1 MFWRLLIL
9 FGFILGILITPV
21 KVKILYKKND
31 ENVLDIRVIFL
42 WGLINIPL
50 NKYFKNRKKDT
61 AHYKNKGE
69 EILNTLKKSKK
80 NFNIYK
86 KKFLKYREKILIEK
100 FNFFISL
107 GLEDPAMTGI
117 SVGFL
122 WWIGS
127 IISGFIL
134 GHNDV
139 KNFKVKIN
147 PVFYKNHFEVYLDCI
162 IKCKLVYIII
172 GSIHSFKIKKGGE

>member
-9 FGFILGILITPV
+9 FGLILGILIAPV

-31 ENVLDIRVIFL
+31 ENVFDIRVIFL

-69 EILNTLKKSKK
+69 EILSILKKSKK
-80 NFNIYK
+80 NF
-86 KKFLKYREKILIEK
+86 FKYREKIFIEK

-107 GLEDPAMTGI
+107 GLEDPVIVGI
-117 SVGFL
+117 SAGFL
-122 WWIGS
+122 WWIES

-147 PVFYKNHFEVYLDCI
+147 PVFYKSHFEVYLDCI

>member
-1 MFWRLLIL
+1 
-9 FGFILGILITPV
+9 
-21 KVKILYKKND
+21 
-31 ENVLDIRVIFL
+31 
-42 WGLINIPL
+42 LINIPL

-122 WWIGS
+122 WWIES